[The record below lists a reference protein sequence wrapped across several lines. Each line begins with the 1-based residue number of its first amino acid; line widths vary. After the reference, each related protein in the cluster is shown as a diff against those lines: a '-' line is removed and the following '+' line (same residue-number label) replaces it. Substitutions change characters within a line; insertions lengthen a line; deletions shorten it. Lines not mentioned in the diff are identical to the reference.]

1 MVIMEIFD
9 HFINSKELSIFLFRL
24 ILVFFLSGALSFFS
38 IPVIL
43 KISKKKNLMDI
54 PGERSSHDTKIPN
67 LGGIA
72 LFYSIGICAP
82 IFAHELF
89 ETYKFLFA
97 SLVILLYIGIM
108 DDIMDIKPH
117 NKLFAQIIVAIL
129 MVVGSDVRLK
139 NLFGLLGI
147 YELTY
152 VFSVLISIFAF
163 IILINAFNLIDG
175 IDGLAGTFS
184 IISCVIY
191 GLGYFHLGE
200 YNYPMVSL
208 CVIIIGALLGF
219 LYYNLTNN
227 PERKIFMGDTGSM
240 SIGFLLVFTT
250 FYFIDLFDYNDNPN
264 IPNYY
269 LATAPVL
276 AFSAIIVPIIDTLS
290 VIIIRLLNKQ
300 SPLKADKNHIHH
312 KLLNLGLTHK
322 QATCCII
329 AYYCMIIV
337 TTYVLRHIDIHLLL
351 GIVLTLGFFGAYLP
365 NIILKLRKD
374 KK

>member
-1 MVIMEIFD
+1 MVIMELFE
-9 HFINSKELSIFLFRL
+9 HFINSKELSVFSFRL

-38 IPVIL
+38 IPMIL
-43 KISKKKNLMDI
+43 KISKKKNLMDF
-54 PGERSSHDTKIPN
+54 PGERSSHDIKIPN

-89 ETYKFLFA
+89 ATYKFLFA
-97 SLVILLYIGIM
+97 SLVILLYIGII
-108 DDIMDIKPH
+108 DDIMDIKPY

-129 MVVGSDVRLK
+129 MVIGSDVRLK
-139 NLFGLLGI
+139 SFFGFLGF
-147 YELTY
+147 YEISY
-152 VFSVLISIFAF
+152 IFSVVISIFIF

-184 IISCVIY
+184 IISCLIY

-219 LYYNLTNN
+219 LYYNLSNN
-227 PERKIFMGDTGSM
+227 PKQKIFMGDTGSM

-250 FYFIDLFDYNDNPN
+250 FYFIDLFDYNNNVN
-264 IPNYY
+264 IPNYH
-269 LATAPVL
+269 LDTAPVL

-322 QATCCII
+322 QASLCII
-329 AYYCMIIV
+329 LYYCMIIII
-337 TTYVLRHIDIHLLL
+337 TYILRHTEIHLLSV
-351 GIVLTLGFFGAYLP
+351 IVLTLGFLGAYLP
-365 NIILKLRKD
+365 NIILKSRKD